1 MTSFEQAIFQLNTRL
16 GQKMNT
22 CHDNLGQFCV
32 GGESIRISK
41 RLSPAQSKY
50 DMEVDNNAENALAL
64 SVDDSPTSGQEAEAK
79 NLICETLAE
88 KTGFEYEEVNQ
99 AIGNWAATSNDNH
112 YGALTMQKDAA
123 ELFGTELTDWQKENL
138 NQLEIDKKT
147 TPTFTNFQLPW
158 NDKSNVS
165 EQNKKFLTAMYEQTQ
180 ADFKAKGITEVT
192 LYRGVTLDNRL
203 VNNFAQG
210 ETIRLENNPLESWS
224 INPRVA
230 REFAYPTSS
239 EDRRDESRF
248 GIVLKSTIP
257 VEKILSNARTGF
269 GCLDEKEFVIIGGKD
284 DTSLIINMRL

>member
-22 CHDNLGQFCV
+22 CHDNLGQFCS
-32 GGESIRISK
+32 GGGSIRISK

-50 DMEVDNNAENALAL
+50 DTEVDNNAENALAL
-64 SVDDSPTSGQEAEAK
+64 RVDDYPSSGQAAEAK

-88 KTGFEYEEVNQ
+88 KTGFEYGEVNQ
-99 AIGNWAATSNDNH
+99 AIGNWAETSNDNH

-138 NQLEIDKKT
+138 NQLET
-147 TPTFTNFQLPW
+147 TPKAIKREIPW

-192 LYRGVTLDNRL
+192 LYRGIQLTPEALKKFKL
-203 VNNFAQG
+203 G
-210 ETIRLENNPLESWS
+210 EAINLENNALESWS
-224 INPRVA
+224 AKPNVA
-230 REFAYPTSS
+230 RRFGYPN
-239 EDRRDESRF
+239 

-269 GCLDEKEFVIIGGKD
+269 GCLDEKEFVIIGGKG
-284 DTSLIINMRL
+284 DTAVITNVHVSSLESYLSS